1 MITSLRRLKYGKCKA
16 NISWS
21 NLFEGGQSLYKL
33 RSVHIRVQ
41 WPKILAHGRNSYIY
55 QASHWYNELELGGA
69 LFTSD
74 NAFKVS
80 AKFKIFKT
88 FSNCNL
94 WEKTDQNLRVRWSEI
109 KWAISNW
116 CTGIPPNWAST
127 FQILWPWPHSDS
139 LVHSG
144 GAGRTGPMPPNS
156 HQANYN
162 Q

>member
-1 MITSLRRLKYGKCKA
+1 MNDIEFFKSRVQKLLNRAARIVLLAEPRAHVEDLLRELYWLNVENMQRYSMITSLRRLKYGKCKA

-41 WPKILAHGRNSYIY
+41 WPKILAHGRSSYIY

-94 WEKTDQNLRVRWSEI
+94 
-109 KWAISNW
+109 
-116 CTGIPPNWAST
+116 
-127 FQILWPWPHSDS
+127 
-139 LVHSG
+139 
-144 GAGRTGPMPPNS
+144 
-156 HQANYN
+156 
-162 Q
+162 